1 MSERTDDFMA
11 QLRALGYEPELRPNE
26 FVLFDYEVEVGKHVG
41 EPVKIGLQVP
51 ADWPMSPPSGPF
63 VSPRLLPL
71 NPSSGRGRPWDA
83 VHAAHGRGLDDP
95 EGVWEYWS
103 RPLTA
108 WPRTDHSVKAY
119 LRHLRT
125 LFAEIRPA
133 ADEHDEA
140 KAA

>member
-1 MSERTDDFMA
+1 MSARTADFMA
-11 QLRALGYEPELRPNE
+11 ELRELGYEPELRPNE
-26 FVLFDYEVEVGKHVG
+26 FVVFDYEVEVGKHIG
-41 EPVKIGLQVP
+41 EQVKIGLQVP

-83 VHAAHGRGLDDP
+83 VHAAHGRGLEDP
-95 EGVWEYWS
+95 QGVWEYWS
-103 RPLTA
+103 RPLNG
-108 WPRTDHSVKAY
+108 WPRTDRSVNAY

-133 ADEHDEA
+133 ADEDDEA
-140 KAA
+140 EAA